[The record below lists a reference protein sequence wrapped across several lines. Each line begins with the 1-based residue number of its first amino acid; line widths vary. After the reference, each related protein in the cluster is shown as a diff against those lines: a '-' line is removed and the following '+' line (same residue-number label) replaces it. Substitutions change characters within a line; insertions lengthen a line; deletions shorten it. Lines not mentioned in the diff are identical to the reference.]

1 MRLIFINKTKINGKN
16 PESGFVLIAAI
27 MGIMILLA
35 VGFLALT
42 ISSSDLRIAG
52 RLVGERKAFSAAES
66 GVNEVLRQYD
76 FYNPGNIYWTKVDPL
91 RDPNP
96 EFSAPAP
103 SPTGNTISLPGYG
116 YGTVSQEIKTTVTGR
131 DTSYAS
137 QVRISI
143 GVATKPA
150 PGGTEQ
156 GPF

>member
-1 MRLIFINKTKINGKN
+1 MTFINKAKINGKN
-16 PESGFVLIAAI
+16 PEGGFVLIAAI

-35 VGFLALT
+35 VGFLALS

-76 FYNPGNIYWTKVDPL
+76 FYNPGNISWTKVDPL

-96 EFSAPAP
+96 EFSAPTP
-103 SPTGNTISLPGYG
+103 SATGNTINLEGYSF
-116 YGTVSQEIKTTVTGR
+116 GTVSQEIKTTVTGR
-131 DTSYAS
+131 DSSYGS

>member
-1 MRLIFINKTKINGKN
+1 MIFINKTKINSKN

-42 ISSSDLRIAG
+42 ISSSDLRIAS
-52 RLVGERKAFSAAES
+52 RLIGERKAFSAAES
-66 GVNEVLRQYD
+66 GVNEILRQYD
-76 FYNPGNIYWTKVDPL
+76 FYTPTSISWTKVDPL

-96 EFSAPAP
+96 EFSATAP
-103 SPTGNTISLPGYG
+103 SATGNTINLEGYSF
-116 YGTVSQEIKTTVTGR
+116 GTVSQEVTSTVIGR
-131 DTSYAS
+131 DSTYGS
-137 QVRISI
+137 QVRIDI